1 MSRQNVPRQTGEDE
15 ESEYAALGEMATS
28 TKKPN
33 YAKYAPFAAVFS
45 FVGVLLYVAV
55 GGVAMTDVPYM
66 AIAYA
71 VGVAGL
77 TVAYLN
83 VAKWVMT
90 ARAIQ
95 MKPVKYEGVE
105 HVWFTLFY
113 NNAFYVFMLFLG
125 SHIIFSGLQPKIAMI
140 MTQVCAVAI
149 PAWMSSLSK

>member
-15 ESEYAALGEMATS
+15 ESEYASLGEMAAAV
-28 TKKPN
+28 KKPN

-45 FVGVLLYVAV
+45 FIGILLYVLV
-55 GGVAMTDVPYM
+55 GGVSTADVPYM

-83 VAKWVMT
+83 VAKWVIN
-90 ARAIQ
+90 ARSVQ
-95 MKPVKYEGVE
+95 MKPAKYEGVE

-113 NNAFYVFMLFLG
+113 NNAFYVFMLFFC
-125 SHIIFSGLQPKIAMI
+125 SHIVFSGLQPKTAMI
-140 MTQVCAVAI
+140 LTQLCAAAI